1 MQTVQLLN
9 FDKMTFLYQNKT
21 KMTETYKCKYLLCL
35 RTADINQK
43 QTVRKKIRPK
53 KHPCYGLVAMNYKEY
68 S

>member
-21 KMTETYKCKYLLCL
+21 KKTETYKCKYLLRL
-35 RTADINQK
+35 GTADINQK
-43 QTVRKKIRPK
+43 QSEKRSDQK
-53 KHPCYGLVAMNYKEY
+53 KHLCYGLVAMNYKDY